1 MDAVTLTD
9 YGIPI
14 LYRRDGLSDT

>member
-14 LYRRDGLSDT
+14 LYRRDGLSDP